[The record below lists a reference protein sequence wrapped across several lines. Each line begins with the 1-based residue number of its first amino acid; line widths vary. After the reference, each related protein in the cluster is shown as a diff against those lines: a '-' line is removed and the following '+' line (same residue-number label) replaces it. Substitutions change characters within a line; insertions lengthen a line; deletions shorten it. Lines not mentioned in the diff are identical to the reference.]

1 MVATARERPSVKP
14 VAINERFAICG
25 QIRPKD
31 IPELA
36 RAGYTAIVNNRPD
49 GEVFLQPNAA
59 AIAKAAA
66 LAKIDSVHIPIS
78 GPDITEEKVR
88 ILQKALAD
96 SRGPVLAFCRSG
108 SRSLNLWAIGEVL
121 DGRMKKDDIIPF
133 GVARGF
139 DLSRAAGWL
148 ADKGC

>member
-1 MVATARERPSVKP
+1 MKP
-14 VAINERFAICG
+14 VAISERFAVCG

-36 RAGYTAIVNNRPD
+36 RAGYTAIINNRPD

-59 AIAKAAA
+59 AIAAAAA

-78 GPDITEEKVR
+78 GTDITEDKVR
-88 ILQKALAD
+88 ILQKMLAD
-96 SRGPVLAFCRSG
+96 SRGRVLAFCRSG

-121 DGRMKKDDIIPF
+121 DGRMKKDDVIPF
-133 GVARGF
+133 GAAHGF
-139 DLSRAAGWL
+139 DLTRAVGWL
-148 ADKGC
+148 AENGY